1 MKMKLK
7 QFKKVLAGAGLSI
20 MGTGAALASSGGGS
34 GMPWDGP
41 LTNIQQDLSGTVA
54 HVFIIVAIVATG
66 LMWAFGEHGSSMR
79 KVMGIA
85 AGGSMALGG
94 VSVVS
99 DLTGSSG
106 AVIGMAHPFLH
117 LLGV

>member
-117 LLGV
+117 LLGM

>member
-7 QFKKVLAGAGLSI
+7 QFKKVLAGTGLSLI
-20 MGTGAALASSGGGS
+20 GTSAAMASTAGN
-34 GMPWDGP
+34 MPWDTP

-106 AVIGMAHPFLH
+106 AVIGMVHPFLH
-117 LLGV
+117 LLGL